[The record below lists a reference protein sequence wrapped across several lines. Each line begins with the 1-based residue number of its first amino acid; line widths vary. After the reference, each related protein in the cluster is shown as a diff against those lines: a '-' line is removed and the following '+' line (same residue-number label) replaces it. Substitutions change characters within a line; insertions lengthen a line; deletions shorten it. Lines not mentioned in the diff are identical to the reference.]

1 MIEIDWSDAPEGAT
15 HFMGGRHCPWYRK
28 DKDGSWFFWTG
39 FIWVSTY
46 VSPDAISEVIQR
58 PSPAR
63 SGEGLPPVGTLCE
76 ICAEKD
82 NSQLVK
88 HEGKRARIVA
98 HSVKIGGQKIAV
110 YEVVDGAGNSEYHAL
125 PAGNFRPIRTPEQIA
140 ADEREAF
147 IDEIALLLGWDA
159 KYDGAQRDAGKIFDA
174 GYRKQADK

>member
-1 MIEIDWSDAPEGAT
+1 MSEIDWSKAPEGAT
-15 HFMGGRHCPWYRK
+15 HYSTASSHFLMKTREGWSIYYMCAWRTATQNPDETKFVCRH
-28 DKDGSWFFWTG
+28 
-39 FIWVSTY
+39 ST
-46 VSPDAISEVIQR
+46 A
-58 PSPAR
+58 PAW
-63 SGEGLPPVGTLCE
+63 SSEGLPPVGTLCE

-140 ADEREAF
+140 ADERNKACDRMYGVILDNVPEDRRKNGSDIVEA
-147 IDEIALLLGWDA
+147 L
-159 KYDGAQRDAGKIFDA
+159 YDAGLRFPE
-174 GYRKQADK
+174 